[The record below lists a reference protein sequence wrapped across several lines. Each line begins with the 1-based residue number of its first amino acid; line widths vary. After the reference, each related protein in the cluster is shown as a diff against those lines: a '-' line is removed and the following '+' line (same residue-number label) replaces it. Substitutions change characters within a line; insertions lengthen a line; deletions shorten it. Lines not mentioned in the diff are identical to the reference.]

1 MRINKKSILGFVFA
15 VLLNQGFVHAN
26 EDAHWSDSI
35 YIGAGV
41 GQVKMDKSFCKL
53 FEDTTSCDRK
63 DTTFKFFVGYQ
74 FNTYFSTEVGYVDL
88 GEISQKDSTGWTG
101 EQEFDGLMLH
111 GVFSYP
117 FTDRVSVNAKVGIYS
132 LNSQVTESGGIFEK
146 VKNDE
151 DSSEISLGIGLT
163 YDLKNGFAMRAEW
176 EKIGVEHNNDDR
188 ADLITASLLY
198 SF

>member
-63 DTTFKFFVGYQ
+63 DTTFKFFVG
-74 FNTYFSTEVGYVDL
+74 
-88 GEISQKDSTGWTG
+88 
-101 EQEFDGLMLH
+101 
-111 GVFSYP
+111 
-117 FTDRVSVNAKVGIYS
+117 
-132 LNSQVTESGGIFEK
+132 
-146 VKNDE
+146 
-151 DSSEISLGIGLT
+151 
-163 YDLKNGFAMRAEW
+163 
-176 EKIGVEHNNDDR
+176 
-188 ADLITASLLY
+188 
-198 SF
+198 

>member
-1 MRINKKSILGFVFA
+1 MLGFVVA

-26 EDAHWSDSI
+26 EVAHWSDSI

-41 GQVKMDKSFCKL
+41 GQLKVDKSFCKM

-63 DTTFKFFVGYQ
+63 DTSFKFFVGYQ
-74 FNTYFSTEVGYVDL
+74 FNKYFSTEVGYVGL

-101 EQEFDGLMLH
+101 EREVDGLMLH

-117 FTDRVSVNAKVGIYS
+117 FTDKISVNAKVGIYS
-132 LNSQVTESGGIFEK
+132 LNRQDTGSGGIFAK
-146 VKNDE
+146 AKNDE
-151 DSSEISLGIGLT
+151 DVSEISLGIGLA
-163 YDLKNGFAMRAEW
+163 YDLKNGFALRAEW
-176 EKIGVEHNNDDR
+176 EKIAVEESSDDGF
-188 ADLITASLLY
+188 DLITASLLY

>member
-1 MRINKKSILGFVFA
+1 MRINKKSILGFVLA

-41 GQVKMDKSFCKL
+41 GQLKMDKSFCKISANI
-53 FEDTTSCDRK
+53 TSCDRK
-63 DTTFKFFVGYQ
+63 DTSFKFFVGYQ

-88 GEISQKDSTGWTG
+88 GEISSRSDSG
-101 EQEFDGLMLH
+101 EIVKSEADGLVLN

-117 FTDRVSVNAKVGIYS
+117 FTDRISVNARVGIYS
-132 LNSQVTESGGIFEK
+132 LNSTSTMSDGIK
-146 VKNDE
+146 KIKIDE
-151 DSSEISLGIGLT
+151 DGSGVSLGIGLA
-163 YDLKNGFAMRAEW
+163 YDLKNGFAMRADW
-176 EKIGVEHNNDDR
+176 DKIAVEHSSKYQY
-188 ADLITASLLY
+188 DLITASLLY